1 MEPVSEDVDRIHA
14 EIVQAGESA
23 AAVATLMAGREPPD
37 NVMLALLRRALP
49 KRFLEYVAR
58 TEPWAS
64 RTLVLTAVVTN
75 PRVDTA
81 LSLRLLPQ
89 LPWRALATVSATP
102 WVNGVVKV
110 RADALLTEMLTDLKL
125 GERIALGRI
134 AGRSIAARLLADR
147 DAKVLDATLANPR
160 LLPDDLLR
168 AINGAAPPRLLLEAI
183 SASPRWRELYAV
195 RLALVLQPRTPLA
208 LALAHLS
215 ALTPRDLARVAASGS
230 LTPLVCAA
238 AQRVLTDRQR

>member
-1 MEPVSEDVDRIHA
+1 LARVSDDVDSIHA
-14 EIVQAGESA
+14 EIVHAGEDV
-23 AAVATLMAGREPPD
+23 AAVATLMAGREPSD
-37 NVMLALLRRALP
+37 SVMLAVLRRALP

-64 RTLVLTAVVTN
+64 RPLVLTAVVTN
-75 PRVDTA
+75 PRADTA
-81 LSLRLLPQ
+81 LCLRLLPQ

-102 WVNGVVKV
+102 WVNGVVKA
-110 RADALLTEMLTDLKL
+110 RADGLLTDMLPHLKL

-147 DAKVLDATLANPR
+147 DAKVIQATIENPR

-168 AINGAAPPRLLLEAI
+168 AISRDAPPRILLEAV
-183 SASPRWRELYAV
+183 SAAGRWREVYAV

-208 LALAHLS
+208 LALAQLS
-215 ALTPRDLARVAASGS
+215 ALTPRDLARVAATES

-238 AQRVLTDRQR
+238 AERVLTSRRR